1 MYEAEYYTED
11 ENIIPSQYGF
21 GGGYTSFISGG
32 FGWGGTGKTSQGN
45 FQMNDGNG
53 FGNGAYIFYMFY
65 FNHIYENLPGLRF
78 NFWEIEITSK

>member
-11 ENIIPSQYGF
+11 EDIIPTQFGF
-21 GGGYTSFISGG
+21 GGGHTSFMSGG

-53 FGNGAYIFYMFY
+53 FGNGASIYCMFY
-65 FNHIYENLPGLRF
+65 FNHMFDFVCLHRF